1 MKFVVSFLYLA
12 MVLMSPITWAAKT
25 YLTLDSVAV
34 LDSPNGSIVEQWAKR
49 TLFTSDSESDEWI
62 TISGHF
68 PKGQWQP
75 LETDLFIKKSEPL
88 KLRIPYKENSART
101 IVYRALHTV
110 GVDAKRYKLLA
121 DTKVYFYNPQTVKPD
136 SSSEAEDPSNE
147 TESALSADSVNT
159 ESLNTDSVNS
169 EKIEAE
175 PAKTAI
181 WKKDTVF
188 TSASEDR
195 YIIKATGYVSENS
208 WQALDKP
215 VWIKKSAQY
224 QDRTKPLKYERKS
237 GSKRFAVI
245 DKKRFELS
253 VYEVVDGKKEKL
265 MRTPVALGFD
275 RCLPEEKGGKC
286 YYTPEGEFEVE
297 FQLFDPDGINW
308 CIPPK
313 MSGEFKNKIAK
324 GERCSRGTM
333 GNYAMHFG
341 NSYFLHGTS
350 NPNSIG
356 GRTTHG
362 CIRLRNPDIEMVYQM
377 LKNGDK
383 VLISET
389 PEEFDLFA
397 LAGQKPALED
407 ETKPAELEKLKSEEL
422 RKEELE
428 TESIL

>member
-1 MKFVVSFLYLA
+1 VKFVVSFLYLA
-12 MVLMSPITWAAKT
+12 MVLISPITWAAKT

-34 LDSPNGSIVEQWAKR
+34 LDSPNGAIVEQWDKR

-147 TESALSADSVNT
+147 IESALQTQSVGIDAVDSK
-159 ESLNTDSVNS
+159 SI
-169 EKIEAE
+169 KAE

-195 YIIKATGYVSENS
+195 YIIKATGYVTENS

-237 GSKRFAVI
+237 GSKRFAII

-313 MSGEFKNKIAK
+313 MSGEYKNKIAK

-377 LKNGDK
+377 LDNGDK
-383 VLISET
+383 VLISDT

-397 LAGQKPALED
+397 LAGQKPESENEIKPVSSED
-407 ETKPAELEKLKSEEL
+407 IKSDELQ
-422 RKEELE
+422 

>member
-12 MVLMSPITWAAKT
+12 MVLISPITWAAKT

-34 LDSPNGSIVEQWAKR
+34 LDSPNGAIVEQWDKR

-147 TESALSADSVNT
+147 IESALQTQSAGINAVDSK
-159 ESLNTDSVNS
+159 S
-169 EKIEAE
+169 IEAE

-195 YIIKATGYVSENS
+195 YIIKATGYVTENS

-237 GSKRFAVI
+237 GSKRFAII

-313 MSGEFKNKIAK
+313 MSGEYKNKIAK

-377 LKNGDK
+377 LDNGDK
-383 VLISET
+383 VLISDT

-397 LAGQKPALED
+397 LAGQKPES
-407 ETKPAELEKLKSEEL
+407 ELENEITPVSSEDIKSDEL
-422 RKEELE
+422 Q

>member
-1 MKFVVSFLYLA
+1 
-12 MVLMSPITWAAKT
+12 MSWAAKT

-34 LDSPNGSIVEQWAKR
+34 LDSPNGAIVEQWDKR
-49 TLFTSDSESDEWI
+49 TLFTSDFESDEWI

-121 DTKVYFYNPQTVKPD
+121 DTTVYFYNPQTVKLD
-136 SSSEAEDPSNE
+136 SPSEAEVISNE
-147 TESALSADSVNT
+147 TESALSTESNKAESTNVQLVSPKPVSTQSVNHEVEKS
-159 ESLNTDSVNS
+159 ESIKDV
-169 EKIEAE
+169 
-175 PAKTAI
+175 PAKTTI
-181 WKKDTVF
+181 WKKGTVF
-188 TSASEDR
+188 TSAIEDR
-195 YIIKATGYVSENS
+195 YVIKATGYVSESS
-208 WQALDKP
+208 WKPLDKP
-215 VWIKKSAQY
+215 VWIKKSSKY

-333 GNYAMHFG
+333 GNFAMHFG

-389 PEEFDLFA
+389 PEKFDLFA
-397 LAGQKPALED
+397 LAGQK
-407 ETKPAELEKLKSEEL
+407 AESELDNDITPTELKSEKLE
-422 RKEELE
+422 KQELE
-428 TESIL
+428 TDSIL

>member
-34 LDSPNGSIVEQWAKR
+34 LDSPNGAIVEQWDKR

-88 KLRIPYKENSART
+88 KLRIPYKDNSAKT
-101 IVYRALHTV
+101 VVYRALHTV

-147 TESALSADSVNT
+147 IESALQTQSVGIDAVDSK
-159 ESLNTDSVNS
+159 S
-169 EKIEAE
+169 IEAE

-195 YIIKATGYVSENS
+195 YIIKATGYVTENS

-237 GSKRFAVI
+237 GSKRFAII

-313 MSGEFKNKIAK
+313 MSGEYKNKIAK

-377 LKNGDK
+377 LDNGDK
-383 VLISET
+383 VLISDT

-397 LAGQKPALED
+397 LAGQKPES
-407 ETKPAELEKLKSEEL
+407 ELENEITPVSSEDIKSEEL
-422 RKEELE
+422 Q